1 MSNQLP
7 PPVDLTQPLPA
18 RPEPDQHYTSKED
31 TPKYDL
37 DAMHKSFKAAK
48 EDLDHIACTQPVSE
62 WPAGFINP
70 TTLLY
75 ELIDRDIWR
84 PNGSQVIR
92 KYIGYSKKYKSLTVS
107 LFNGDEVMAICIRNA
122 TDRDGNPVKWKT
134 YGSKRFIP
142 HRIFDAEDPT
152 IFVGYGIGEFLL
164 FELLELNYMVLQSD
178 SIAHTLF
185 SNPYA
190 PHLEDRYIFA
200 LLDNDTSCKA
210 TVEQLQRRYRS
221 CRVYGIDF
229 EHLLDRELPKGYDF
243 RDFCNEIAKEVRGKN
258 YFAVP
263 LQVHDAITSL
273 LAKYMKRIIKESR
286 YG

>member
-1 MSNQLP
+1 
-7 PPVDLTQPLPA
+7 
-18 RPEPDQHYTSKED
+18 
-31 TPKYDL
+31 
-37 DAMHKSFKAAK
+37 MHKCFMAYF
-48 EDLDHIACTQPVSE
+48 ERLDDIACSQPIL
-62 WPAGFINP
+62 PDGFINP

-84 PNGSQVIR
+84 PNGSHVIR
-92 KYIGYSKKYKSLTVS
+92 KHIGYSEKYKSLTVS
-107 LFNGDEVMAICIRNA
+107 LFDGDDVMAICIRNA

-185 SNPYA
+185 NNPYA
-190 PHLEDRYIFA
+190 PLLEDRYIFA
-200 LLDNDTSCKA
+200 LVDNDTSCKA
-210 TVEQLQRRYRS
+210 TVEQLQRYYRS

-229 EHLLDRELPKGYDF
+229 EHLLDRKLPKGYDF
-243 RDFCNEIAKEVRGKN
+243 RDFCNEIAKEVRGGN
-258 YFAVP
+258 YLADPQLVKRTIMEH
-263 LQVHDAITSL
+263 LANEIKL
-273 LAKYMKRIIKESR
+273 LIGGK
-286 YG
+286 

>member
-1 MSNQLP
+1 MSNHLP
-7 PPVDLTQPLPA
+7 PPVDLTQPPPA

-31 TPKYDL
+31 KPKYNL
-37 DAMHKSFKAAK
+37 DAMHESFKAAK
-48 EDLDHIACTQPVSE
+48 EKLDHIACTKPVSD

-84 PNGSQVIR
+84 PNGSRVIR
-92 KYIGYSKKYKSLTVS
+92 KHIGYSEKYQSLTVS
-107 LFNGDEVMAICIRNA
+107 LFDGDKVAAICIRNA
-122 TDRDGNPVKWKT
+122 IDRDGNPVKWKT
-134 YGSKRFIP
+134 YGSKRLIP
-142 HRIFDAEDPT
+142 HRIFDADDPT

-185 SNPYA
+185 NNPYA
-190 PHLEDRYIFA
+190 PHVEDRYIFA

-210 TVEQLQRRYRS
+210 TVEQLQRHYRS
-221 CRVYGIDF
+221 CKAYGIDF
-229 EHLLDRELPKGYDF
+229 EHVLDKELPKGYDF

-258 YFAVP
+258 YLADPQLVKNTIVDY
-263 LQVHDAITSL
+263 LANEIKL
-273 LAKYMKRIIKESR
+273 LIGGKR
-286 YG
+286 